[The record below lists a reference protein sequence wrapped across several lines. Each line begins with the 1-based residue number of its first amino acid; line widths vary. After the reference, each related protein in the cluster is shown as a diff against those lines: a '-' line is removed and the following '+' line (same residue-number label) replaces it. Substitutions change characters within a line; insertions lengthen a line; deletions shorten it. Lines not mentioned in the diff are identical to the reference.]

1 MSSLQN
7 NSKYLITGLF
17 IIVLVF
23 FATKFRQELSVIRE
37 ISPLQI
43 IGMLGLAIMTIFVN
57 GSKLNRIALGF
68 GIPLQRRE
76 WFGLSSI
83 TTTLNNVFFKAG
95 SLVTSNY
102 LKRKYDFPYMSF
114 IGSFGA
120 DQLILLFINSLAGGI
135 IFFAI
140 LAQNDVPHKWVGIA
154 YLLAAVALLLIMMGK
169 ITFKNRNHFIGDALA
184 RILQSLNRILQNRK
198 LFYTLCA
205 HNMALVVIFSL
216 RFYLICH
223 ILGQTVPF
231 LYCFLFTTVVL
242 FVSAVPMI
250 QSDVGTRELAVG
262 FLAELVGLGFNQGLL
277 ATLVDRVIVLFCT
290 ALIAGIFKN
299 MLLSSRSEEQ
309 QA

>member
-17 IIVLVF
+17 IIILGF
-23 FATKFRQELSVIRE
+23 FAFKFRQELVVIRE

-43 IGMLGLAIMTIFVN
+43 MGMFCLVVLTIIVN
-57 GSKLNRIALGF
+57 GSKLNQITRGF

-140 LAQNDVPHKWVGIA
+140 LAQNDVPHKWAGIA

-169 ITFKNRNHFIGDALA
+169 ITFKNRDHFIGDALA

-205 HNMALVVIFSL
+205 HNMALLVIFSL

-223 ILGQTVPF
+223 ILGQTVP
-231 LYCFLFTTVVL
+231 LPYCFLFTTVVL

-277 ATLVDRVIVLFCT
+277 ATIVDRVIVLFCT

-299 MLLSSRSEEQ
+299 MLLSSRPEEQ

>member
-1 MSSLQN
+1 MLLMRN
-7 NSKYLITGLF
+7 HSKYFITGLF
-17 IIVLVF
+17 IIILVI
-23 FATKFRQELSVIRE
+23 FANKFSQELLVIRE

-43 IGMLGLAIMTIFVN
+43 IGMFGLAVLTIVVN
-57 GSKLNRIALGF
+57 GSKLNRIILGF
-68 GIPLQRRE
+68 GIALQIRE
-76 WFGLSSI
+76 WFGLASI

-102 LKRKYDFPYMSF
+102 LKRKYDFPYMAF

-120 DQLILLFINSLAGGI
+120 DQLILLFINSLAGGV

-140 LAQNDVPHKWVGIA
+140 LAQNGIPHRWVGIA
-154 YLLAAVALLLIMMGK
+154 YLLAAVVLLLIMMGK
-169 ITFKNRNHFIGDALA
+169 VTFKNRNHLFGDALA
-184 RILQSLNRILQNRK
+184 RILQSLNRILQNKK

-205 HNMALVVIFSL
+205 HNLALLAIFSL

-223 ILGQTVPF
+223 ILGQTVP
-231 LYCFLFTTVVL
+231 LPYCFLFTTVVL

-277 ATLVDRVIVLFCT
+277 ATIVDRVIVLFCT

-299 MLLSSRSEEQ
+299 LLLSSHPEKQ
-309 QA
+309 QV